1 MKTVTLTLPDTV
13 DIETG
18 EVLMMVAARLY
29 ERGSLSL
36 GQAADLAG
44 RSKREFAETLGG
56 YGVSI
61 FNYPASEIARDVK
74 NA

>member
-1 MKTVTLTLPDTV
+1 MQTVTLTLPDSV
-13 DIETG
+13 QIDKSE
-18 EVLMMVAARLY
+18 LMMIIAAKLY
-29 ERGSLSL
+29 ERAILSL
-36 GQAADLAG
+36 GQAAELAG
-44 RSKREFAETLGG
+44 LSKREFAESLGS